1 MRHGVCVCEP
11 KAPFFSPG
19 DDTTVTRCV
28 RTGAIIII
36 ILIIM
41 FT

>member
-1 MRHGVCVCEP
+1 MRHDVCEP
-11 KAPFFSPG
+11 RGWKAPFFLSA
-19 DDTTVTRCV
+19 DDTTVTLRV

-36 ILIIM
+36 IIM